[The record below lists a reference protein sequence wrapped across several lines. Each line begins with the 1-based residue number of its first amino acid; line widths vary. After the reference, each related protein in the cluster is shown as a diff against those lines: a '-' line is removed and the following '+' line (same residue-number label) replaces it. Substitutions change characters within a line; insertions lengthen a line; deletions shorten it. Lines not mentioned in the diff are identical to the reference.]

1 MKSLSIPLRLSLSL
15 ATAGLLSASAGAC
28 GSHTTLPP
36 TKDLTIE
43 HEVEFLFEDMAPD
56 TPYGTSVGMDSFKRE
71 ADYQRLASEFRCGG
85 LDLGQSFLQVED
97 GPAAPT
103 ALHFQLYVSEAGA
116 SAGPDGEVGTADD
129 TDAGMKLLAEFDR
142 SMKAGDVF
150 AISEANTVFEEGEGF
165 LRQMALSEQ
174 PAYDLRI
181 VGDSLESVPK
191 VLTLVH
197 LEFFFSNREG
207 DCP

>member
-1 MKSLSIPLRLSLSL
+1 MNSLSTPLRFALSL
-15 ATAGLLSASAGAC
+15 AAAGTLAALSGAC

-36 TKDLTIE
+36 TKDLTIA
-43 HEVEFLFEDMAPD
+43 HEVEFLFEDMEPD
-56 TPYGTSVGMDSFKRE
+56 TPYGTTVGMDNFKRE
-71 ADYQRLASEFRCGG
+71 ADYQRLASELVCGG
-85 LDLGQSFLQVED
+85 LDLGKSYLEIED

-142 SMKAGDVF
+142 SMKARDRF
-150 AISEANTVFEEGEGF
+150 SLSEANTVFEEGESF

-174 PAYDLRI
+174 PAYDLRV
-181 VGDSLESVPK
+181 VGDSLQAVPK
-191 VLTLVH
+191 VLTLAH

-207 DCP
+207 NCP